1 MANKNDFV
9 EMNDEL
15 KLNTNTTLDELE
27 SKLYEDLDDD
37 LGKLEILKEQN
48 AKIGNPE
55 ALGDVIKNV
64 IWEQFQSQIGLYEG
78 EKFVKEN
85 DGFTLDLRNEAHIQ
99 TTENFAKGK
108 IAKHNHKIDYEE
120 RYKAWQENFQRN
132 DDGSIRTRESKAV
145 LRRRDR
151 EKDPNGENYNTNYEA
166 REYIDKG
173 RPSGTTAVNKDH
185 TISAAEII
193 RDPEANAH
201 LDRDEHKAF
210 ANSDVNLVD
219 LDSSANHS
227 KGDRSM
233 TEWLDSSNEEGKK
246 PTERFNIDEDELRK
260 RDEAAREEYK
270 RVKEEGKK
278 RSIETGKQSQKEEAF
293 RISKSA
299 ARAVVMQLL
308 ADFVKEIVSKLV
320 KWFKSKGK
328 KLKTLIESIKDAIRS
343 FIHSLK
349 KKLLN
354 IGNTL
359 ATTIL
364 RSIVGP
370 IMETFKKLWIFLKQG
385 WASLKQAIDFLRSPE
400 AKNQPF
406 EIVMLEVG
414 KIIMGALTAGGAIIL
429 GEVIEKV
436 LTTIPGFGIQIPI
449 LGSLANILGI
459 FLGAVVAGI
468 IGAIALNLIDRAI
481 AEKQKQELQIQIA
494 RQSDVVV
501 KGQVLKTWKKLESAY
516 EAVGTVTEQTVK
528 SFQESV
534 QRERNSLN
542 QVDDALN
549 ELDAV
554 IGK

>member
-85 DGFTLDLRNEAHIQ
+85 DGLTLDLRNEAHIQ

-108 IAKHNHKIDYEE
+108 IASHNDKIDYQD
-120 RYKAWQENFQRN
+120 RYDKWQEKFKKDENGNTITHETRTGKQEATLVKGARADFDKNRPT
-132 DDGSIRTRESKAV
+132 GSAQ
-145 LRRRDR
+145 
-151 EKDPNGENYNTNYEA
+151 
-166 REYIDKG
+166 DK
-173 RPSGTTAVNKDH
+173 TAVDH
-185 TISAAEII
+185 TVSAAEII
-193 RDPEANAH
+193 RDPEAATH
-201 LDRDEHKAF
+201 LDLEEQVAF
-210 ANSDVNLVD
+210 ANSEANLNEI
-219 LDSSANHS
+219 DSNLNHS
-227 KGDRSM
+227 KGDLS
-233 TEWLDSSNEEGKK
+233 TSDWLDNPNKNGQKPNEIFDNLTPEK
-246 PTERFNIDEDELRK
+246 EQQLREK
-260 RDEAAREEYK
+260 DEAAREEYK

-436 LTTIPGFGIQIPI
+436 LMTIPGFGIQIPI

-516 EAVGTVTEQTVK
+516 EVVGTVTEQTVK

>member
-27 SKLYEDLDDD
+27 SKLFEDLDDD

-64 IWEQFQSQIGLYEG
+64 IWEQFQSQIGVHEG
-78 EKFVKEN
+78 ENFIKEN
-85 DGFTLDLRNEAHIQ
+85 RGLTLDLRNEAHIQ

-108 IAKHNHKIDYEE
+108 IASHNDKIDYQD
-120 RYKAWQENFQRN
+120 RYDKWQEKFKKDENGNIITHKTRTGKEEATLVKDARADFDKNRPT
-132 DDGSIRTRESKAV
+132 GSAQ
-145 LRRRDR
+145 
-151 EKDPNGENYNTNYEA
+151 
-166 REYIDKG
+166 DK
-173 RPSGTTAVNKDH
+173 TAVDH
-185 TISAAEII
+185 TMSAAKII
-193 RDPEANAH
+193 RDPEAAAH
-201 LDRDEHKAF
+201 LDLEEQVAF
-210 ANSDVNLVD
+210 ANSEANLNEI
-219 LDSSANHS
+219 DSNLNHS
-227 KGDRSM
+227 KGDLS
-233 TEWLDSSNEEGKK
+233 TSEWLDNPNKNGQKPNEIFDNLTPEK
-246 PTERFNIDEDELRK
+246 EQQLREK
-260 RDEAAREEYK
+260 EKTANEEYK

-278 RSIETGKQSQKEEAF
+278 RSEKTGKQSQKEEAF

-359 ATTIL
+359 TTTIL
-364 RSIVGP
+364 TSIVGP
-370 IMETFKKLWIFLKQG
+370 IVGIFKKLWIFLKQG

-414 KIIMGALTAGGAIIL
+414 KIVMGALTVGGAIIL
-429 GEVIEKV
+429 GEVIEKG
-436 LTTIPGFGIQIPI
+436 LMTIPGFGIQIPI

-494 RQSDVVV
+494 RQSDVAV

-554 IGK
+554 IEK

>member
-64 IWEQFQSQIGLYEG
+64 IWEQFQSQIGVHEG
-78 EKFVKEN
+78 ENFIKEN
-85 DGFTLDLRNEAHIQ
+85 RGLTLDLRNEAHIQ

-108 IAKHNHKIDYEE
+108 IASHNDKIDYKD
-120 RYKAWQENFQRN
+120 RYDKWQEKFKKDENGNIITHKTRTGKEEATLVKDARADFDKNRPT
-132 DDGSIRTRESKAV
+132 GSAQ
-145 LRRRDR
+145 
-151 EKDPNGENYNTNYEA
+151 
-166 REYIDKG
+166 DK
-173 RPSGTTAVNKDH
+173 TAVDH
-185 TISAAEII
+185 TMPAAKII
-193 RDPEANAH
+193 RDPEAAAH
-201 LDRDEHKAF
+201 LDLEEQVAF
-210 ANSDVNLVD
+210 ANSEANLNEI
-219 LDSSANHS
+219 DSNLNHS
-227 KGDRSM
+227 KGDLS
-233 TEWLDSSNEEGKK
+233 TSEWLDNPNKNGQKPNEIFDNLTPEK
-246 PTERFNIDEDELRK
+246 EQQLREK
-260 RDEAAREEYK
+260 EKTANEEYK

-278 RSIETGKQSQKEEAF
+278 RSVKTGKQSQKEEAF

-359 ATTIL
+359 VTTIL
-364 RSIVGP
+364 TSIVGP
-370 IMETFKKLWIFLKQG
+370 IVGIFKKLWIFLKQG

-414 KIIMGALTAGGAIIL
+414 KIIMGALAAGGAIIL

-436 LTTIPGFGIQIPI
+436 LMTIPGFGIQIPI

-494 RQSDVVV
+494 RQSDVAV

>member
-27 SKLYEDLDDD
+27 SKLFEDLDDD

-108 IAKHNHKIDYEE
+108 IAKHNHKIEYEK
-120 RYKAWQENFQRN
+120 RYDEWQKKIKKDENGNTITHETRTGKEEATLVKGARADFDKNRPT
-132 DDGSIRTRESKAV
+132 GSAQ
-145 LRRRDR
+145 
-151 EKDPNGENYNTNYEA
+151 
-166 REYIDKG
+166 DK
-173 RPSGTTAVNKDH
+173 TAVDH
-185 TISAAEII
+185 TVSAAEII
-193 RDPEANAH
+193 RDPEAATH
-201 LDRDEHKAF
+201 LDLEEQVAF
-210 ANSDVNLVD
+210 ANSEANLNEI
-219 LDSSANHS
+219 DSNLNHS
-227 KGDRSM
+227 KGDLPTSD
-233 TEWLDSSNEEGKK
+233 WLDNPNKNGQKPNEIFDNLTPEKEK
-246 PTERFNIDEDELRK
+246 QLREK
-260 RDEAAREEYK
+260 DKAAREEYK

-370 IMETFKKLWIFLKQG
+370 IMETFKNLWIFLKQG